1 MPARDFI
8 NDTLL
13 PWLEQEIAD
22 EARGNKYYLRGFD
35 DALKGFDSQAHPGAG
50 GGQVQQQRKA
60 AVRLQRG
67 VGQGEDAGRQGVLR
81 VGDE

>member
-22 EARGNKYYLRGFD
+22 EARGNQHYLRGFE
-35 DALKGFDSQAHPGAG
+35 DALKGMSRFIEEH
-50 GGQVQQQRKA
+50 
-60 AVRLQRG
+60 
-67 VGQGEDAGRQGVLR
+67 RQEWDT
-81 VGDE
+81 DE